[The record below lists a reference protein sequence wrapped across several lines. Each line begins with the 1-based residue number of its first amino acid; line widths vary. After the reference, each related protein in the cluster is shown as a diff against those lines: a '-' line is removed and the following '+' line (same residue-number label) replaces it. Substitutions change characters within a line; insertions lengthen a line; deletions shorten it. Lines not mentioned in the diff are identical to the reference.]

1 MPRAARKAPAPAPAK
16 DTRPVNA
23 RGQEHEAEKLTG
35 NRAQKGNLPGGEPCW
50 TYEVVWKGNWRNTYE
65 PAACLVGWEA
75 EMKKVDKKYSIAAL
89 LPQINPVVE
98 ATKARE
104 EASTISDILFTK
116 LNVA

>member
-1 MPRAARKAPAPAPAK
+1 M
-16 DTRPVNA
+16 
-23 RGQEHEAEKLTG
+23 
-35 NRAQKGNLPGGEPCW
+35 GG
-50 TYEVVWKGNWRNTYE
+50 GNWRNTYE

-104 EASTISDILFTK
+104 EAAKRKAEQLR
-116 LNVA
+116 NVNLVKKVVLTLLLSFPAMQGKSIGP